1 MQVSIKTDR
10 NGAMHLRL
18 DEEAANAMLASIRF
32 TARFHAGI
40 AKLAFA
46 AEQSL
51 AANES
56 METNDRRT
64 ELCH

>member
-1 MQVSIKTDR
+1 MQVTIKTDGD
-10 NGAMHLRL
+10 GAMYLRL
-18 DEEAANAMLASIRF
+18 DGEAANAMLASIRF
-32 TARFHAGI
+32 TAQFHAGI

-56 METNDRRT
+56 LETNDRRT